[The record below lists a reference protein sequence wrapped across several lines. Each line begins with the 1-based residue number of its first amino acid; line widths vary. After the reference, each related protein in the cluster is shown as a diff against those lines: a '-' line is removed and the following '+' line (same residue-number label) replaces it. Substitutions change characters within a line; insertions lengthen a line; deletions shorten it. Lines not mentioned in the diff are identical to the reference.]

1 MSGRWHLRATVVRQ
15 TARVRVLI
23 VEDSPETLAMLEP
36 VLTAEGMDVRTATD
50 GEEGLRL
57 VESFAPDFV
66 VLDVVLPKVDGIEV
80 CRRLRAVSDA
90 YVIMLTSK
98 SEEIDRVVGLSVGA
112 DDYVT
117 KPFYP
122 RELVARITAMSRRPR
137 RDEAPRQG
145 DVPIRRVGEIEVDPA
160 ARRVTVAGDE
170 VGLTKIE
177 FDLLDV
183 ITERPKIVHT
193 REMLRERVWGGDWFG
208 DDHVVDVHIGN
219 LRKKIDRG
227 RKPSRIETVR
237 GVGFRL
243 TDQ

>member
-1 MSGRWHLRATVVRQ
+1 
-15 TARVRVLI
+15 
-23 VEDSPETLAMLEP
+23 
-36 VLTAEGMDVRTATD
+36 
-50 GEEGLRL
+50 
-57 VESFAPDFV
+57 

-170 VGLTKIE
+170 IGLTKIE

-183 ITERPKIVHT
+183 ITERPNIVHT

>member
-1 MSGRWHLRATVVRQ
+1 
-15 TARVRVLI
+15 VLI

-145 DVPIRRVGEIEVDPA
+145 DAPVRRVGEIEVDPA
-160 ARRVTVAGDE
+160 ARRVTVAGGE

-219 LRKKIDRG
+219 LRKKIDLG